1 MPRVDRMP
9 KTQLS
14 GGGVIEARQGMKIVG
29 AAIESMYAHIEQ
41 LQAENAAALQ
51 RVADAEDRMKAAER
65 VATRVEQAEERAA
78 ALERLY
84 NEMKAKG
91 AWANML
97 GEAAEKLLGAL
108 DRLPTKMDDAQMVES
123 LTPPEIPLYGTHQWA
138 GVVDG
143 KFRLSSAMKL
153 KP

>member
-14 GGGVIEARQGMKIVG
+14 GGGVVEARQGMKIMG

-41 LQAENAAALQ
+41 LQAENTAALQ
-51 RVADAEDRMKAAER
+51 RVADAEDRMKAAEK
-65 VATRVEQAEERAA
+65 VAGRLQDAEQRAGSM
-78 ALERLY
+78 ERLY

-108 DRLPTKMDDAQMVES
+108 DRLPTKMEEAEMVES

-143 KFRLSSAMKL
+143 KFRLMSAMKL